1 MFHSAKFGGLPCKI
15 GALVWL
21 TLAAAPVVR
30 AQTPAFPGA
39 LGFGADATGG
49 RNGAVYHVTTL
60 ADSGVGSFRDA
71 VSKPNRTILFDVGG
85 TIVLN
90 SAVSCSSDLTIAG
103 QTAPGGGIAIV
114 GHEVSFSARTNEIV
128 RFLRIRPGS
137 LSSSGEDAINVGD
150 GTNMIFDHLS
160 LEFAG
165 YNNIDAHGNYGSDA
179 ITVQN
184 SIIGDPMYNGT
195 SAKQGFGAHT
205 EHLGGTFSW
214 YYNLWVSEHNR
225 QPLAKI
231 DTIFV
236 NNTEY
241 NFQDGYTVANTSG
254 RFDHDIINNYF
265 ITGPADSSGADAF
278 FQMNSNQTI
287 YAAGNL
293 RDNNND
299 GALNGNAIDPGG
311 GGTVL
316 TAPWSPL
323 STNTTVYSAAGAY
336 HYDTSW
342 AGAMPR
348 DQMDLL
354 IVSQVGTLG
363 NGPAGTGEGTA
374 GPGPSLYYDQTS
386 TGLGNNGYGTIPGGT
401 APLNSTGDGI
411 PDYWKLAVGL
421 NTNIYYPLTNTTDGY
436 TLLEHYLNWLAAPN
450 AATETNMAVD
460 IDLLQ
465 FAAGFDPD
473 ATYTVGN
480 ASNGV
485 ASLING
491 STTQFIPN
499 TNFTGLGS
507 FDFSVTA
514 SDGSVMSNTVVV
526 CVSPLIVTQ
535 AAPSVAQNIFVALRS
550 SLSGPSTV
558 NIPAP
563 AGDNYSAAAPVSGTT
578 WNTVDLKNVVGTN
591 STVGT
596 ISNLYMSL
604 PLENSAGVGVTPTLT
619 ISYTNTVSTG
629 TRTQPSGASGEN
641 SIQPGGVMVNAW
653 RNYYNASGNYF
664 IFAFSGL
671 SNSSP
676 YDLYVE
682 GATTTS
688 GQGAGV
694 TLATANILGSNPS
707 AVVTTNAT
715 ANSNGAYGSLWTV
728 TSGSTNLMPQGTT
741 WAVLHGQ
748 TDASGNFIFLM
759 NGAGS
764 SAYLNGFQLVPVSG
778 GSVIPLFKSTTW
790 AMDGNI
796 QFTYAG
802 TPGQNYRIWAG
813 TNLSL
818 TPVTNAWTM
827 LTNGIFGTTDSFE
840 DGQSTNFTRRF
851 YIITVP

>member
-1 MFHSAKFGGLPCKI
+1 MFLRVHFGELSSKISALFW
-15 GALVWL
+15 VTL
-21 TLAAAPVVR
+21 TAAPAAL
-30 AQTPAFPGA
+30 AQSPAFPGA

-49 RNGAVYHVTTL
+49 RNGTVYHVTTL
-60 ADSGVGSFRDA
+60 ADSGPGSFRDA
-71 VSKPNRTILFDVGG
+71 VSHPNRTIVFDVGG
-85 TIVLN
+85 TIVLS

-103 QTAPGGGIAIV
+103 QTAPGGGIALI

-128 RFLRIRPGS
+128 RYLRIRPGS

-165 YNNIDAHGNYGSDA
+165 YNNIDAHGTYGSDT

-205 EHLGGTFSW
+205 EHLGGKFSW

-236 NNTEY
+236 NNTIY

-254 RFDHDIINNYF
+254 HFRHDIIGNCF
-265 ITGPADSSGADAF
+265 ITGPADPSGADAF

-299 GALNGNAIDPGG
+299 GALNGSPIDPGG

-323 STNTTVYSAAGAY
+323 STNATVFSAAGAY
-336 HYDTSW
+336 HYDASW

-348 DQMDLL
+348 DPLDSL
-354 IVSQVGTLG
+354 ILSQIETFG
-363 NGPAGTGEGTA
+363 NGPAGTGAGTA

-386 TGLGNNGYGTIPGGT
+386 TGLGNNGYGSPTAGT
-401 APLNSTGDGI
+401 APINSSGDGI
-411 PDYWKLAVGL
+411 PDYWKLAIGL
-421 NTNIYYPLTNTTDGY
+421 NTNVYYPPTNTADGY
-436 TLLEHYLNWLAAPN
+436 TLLEHYLNWLAAPH
-450 AATETNMAVD
+450 AATETNTALD
-460 IDLLQ
+460 IDLSQ
-465 FAAGFDPD
+465 YAAGFAPNG
-473 ATYTVGN
+473 AYTVSD

-485 ASLING
+485 VSLAGPIA
-491 STTQFIPN
+491 QFVPD
-499 TNFTGLGS
+499 TNFSGLGG
-507 FDFSVTA
+507 FNFSVTA
-514 SDGSVMSNTVVV
+514 GDGSSMSNTVVV

-535 AAPSVAQNIFVALRS
+535 AMPSVAQNIFVALRTS
-550 SLSGPSTV
+550 ATGPSTV

-563 AGDNYSAAAPVSGTT
+563 AGSIYSAAAPVPGTT
-578 WNTVDLKNVVGTN
+578 WNTVDLQNMVGTN
-591 STVGT
+591 SAAGTV
-596 ISNLYMSL
+596 SNLYVNL
-604 PLENSAGVGVTPTLT
+604 PLVNSIGAGITPTLT
-619 ISYTNTVSTG
+619 IAYTNRVSTG

-641 SIQPGGVMVNAW
+641 TIQPGGVMANAW
-653 RNYYNASGNYF
+653 RNYYNASGNDF
-664 IFAFSGL
+664 IFAISGL
-671 SNSSP
+671 SNASP
-676 YDLYVE
+676 YDLYIE
-682 GATTTS
+682 GGTTAS

-694 TLATANILGSNPS
+694 TLAAANISGPNP
-707 AVVTTNAT
+707 AAAVTTNAT
-715 ANSNGAYGSLWTV
+715 ANSNGAYGSLWTAAGG
-728 TSGSTNLMPQGTT
+728 TTTLMPQGTT

-748 TDASGNFIFLM
+748 TDASGNFSFLL
-759 NGAGS
+759 NGPGG
-764 SAYLNGFQLVPVSG
+764 SAYLNGFQIVPASRGPAVPV
-778 GSVIPLFKSTTW
+778 FKTVTR
-790 AMDGNI
+790 AADGNI
-796 QFTYAG
+796 QFAYAG
-802 TPGQNYRIWAG
+802 PAGWNYRIWAA

-818 TPVTNAWTM
+818 TPVTNTWTT

-840 DGQSTNFTRRF
+840 DSQSANFTQRF
-851 YIITVP
+851 YLITVP